1 MKRFSFYEKKAP
13 TWLMVKDKIALK
25 RFKKA

>member
-1 MKRFSFYEKKAP
+1 MRKKAP
-13 TWLMVKDKIALK
+13 TWLRVKDKIALK